1 VLNFI
6 NVLQNQI
13 MKKLLFVLL
22 INPLISTAQN
32 NLPRFENDTLY
43 TSGGYKI
50 YKGQMLQ
57 LATGTS
63 AAGYFTFIKFHPGQ
77 GKNNTYSL
85 QNSSILVSKIK
96 GYKYS
101 GPDNNSIRISGTLTY
116 KDGKQEETDI
126 VMNFERATED
136 YDGQPSE
143 LNIPEPF
150 KRKPVQKTVKTE
162 TKQPVNVEPKKQTAP
177 DDLRKIMVADEI
189 KKLFDLYKAG
199 ALTKEEYEAQK
210 KKLLDRQ

>member
-1 VLNFI
+1 
-6 NVLQNQI
+6 
-13 MKKLLFVLL
+13 MKKLLFMFFLCPFVL
-22 INPLISTAQN
+22 TAQN
-32 NLPRFENDTLY
+32 NQPRFEHDTLY

-50 YKGQMLQ
+50 YKGQTLQ

-63 AAGYFTFIKFHPGQ
+63 AAGYFTFIKFHTSM

-85 QNSSILVSKIK
+85 QNSTMLVKNVK
-96 GYKYS
+96 AFKYT
-101 GPDNNSIRISGTLTY
+101 GPDNNSIRINGILTY

-126 VMNFERATED
+126 VVNFERATED
-136 YDGQPSE
+136 YDGLASE
-143 LNIPEPF
+143 LVVPEAYKA
-150 KRKPVQKTVKTE
+150 KRNPRVAAPATKKQVTPEE
-162 TKQPVNVEPKKQTAP
+162 TKNLPAP
-177 DDLRKIMVADEI
+177 ADIKNLMIADEI